1 MHGTEHSDIS
11 RSCGYFTLL
20 TNDEYVLAALVL
32 AQSLKNTKTTIPL
45 CVLIVESEVTERSK
59 TELHRAFDQIIPVEK
74 ISGIGNDNLKAIGRP
89 DLHDTLT
96 KLQLWSQTQFDRILF
111 LDADTLVLSNLDHLF
126 DLPSSVELAAA
137 PDLGFSDCFNSGV
150 MLLKPCSSTF
160 SELRQFAS
168 KTASFDGGDQGLLNI
183 FFGDGSRHHPSMS
196 YKDAQHVLGQNSVAH
211 ERNWYRLSCT
221 YNLAMHQVYRL
232 YIPATLRYANEHKVL
247 HFIGK
252 LKPWHFSKGKVPLA
266 DDAAAYEQF
275 YAAMVER
282 WWDMRRSI
290 AFRA

>member
-1 MHGTEHSDIS
+1 
-11 RSCGYFTLL
+11 
-20 TNDEYVLAALVL
+20 VLV
-32 AQSLKNTKTTIPL
+32 QSLKNTETTIPL

-59 TELHRAFDQIIPVEK
+59 TELHRAFDQVIPVEK
-74 ISGIGNDNLKAIGRP
+74 ISGIENDNLKAIGRP

-111 LDADTLVLSNLDHLF
+111 IDADTLVLSNLDHLF

-150 MLLKPCSSTF
+150 MLLKPSSSTF

-168 KTASFDGGDQGLLNI
+168 RTASFDGGDQGLLNI

-196 YKDAQHVLGQNSVAH
+196 YKDAQHVLGQNSFAH

-252 LKPWHFSKGKVPLA
+252 LKPWHFSNGKVPLA
-266 DDAAAYEQF
+266 DNAAAYEQF

>member
-20 TNDEYVLAALVL
+20 TNDEYALAALVL

-59 TELHRAFDQIIPVEK
+59 TELHRAFDQWHWKRQLESNRPTRSTRHFDEATIVVT
-74 ISGIGNDNLKAIGRP
+74 DTVRP
-89 DLHDTLT
+89 DL
-96 KLQLWSQTQFDRILF
+96 LF

-150 MLLKPCSSTF
+150 MLLKPSSSTF

-196 YKDAQHVLGQNSVAH
+196 YKDAQHVLGQNSVTH

>member
-1 MHGTEHSDIS
+1 MS
-11 RSCGYFTLL
+11 RNCGYFTLL
-20 TNDEYVLAALVL
+20 TNDEYVIAALVL

-45 CVLIVESEVTERSK
+45 CVLIVESEITERSK
-59 TELHRAFDQIIPVEK
+59 TELHRAFDQVIPVEK

-111 LDADTLVLSNLDHLF
+111 LDADTLVLSNLEHLF

-150 MLLKPCSSTF
+150 MLLKPSSSTF

-196 YKDAQHVLGQNSVAH
+196 YKDAQHVLGQNGVAH

-266 DDAAAYEQF
+266 DDAAVYEQF

-290 AFRA
+290 AF